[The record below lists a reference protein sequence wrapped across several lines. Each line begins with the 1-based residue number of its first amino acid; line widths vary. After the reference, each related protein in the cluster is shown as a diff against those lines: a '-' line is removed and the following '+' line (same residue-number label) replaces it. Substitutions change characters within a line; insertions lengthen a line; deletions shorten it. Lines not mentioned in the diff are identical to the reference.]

1 MLQNWH
7 VGLRDR
13 IDRGRREALRFQ
25 IVHAIV
31 DDIETGRLMPG
42 AWLPSSRYLAE
53 TLGFNRKTVVSA
65 YQYLIAR
72 GWLTSLGTSGTAV
85 AARLPRVS
93 ATAPPSDSGA
103 CGIGYRFRKPRR
115 GRAAFR
121 LASAAP
127 GASLEPQKK
136 DQG

>member
-1 MLQNWH
+1 MLQNWPI
-7 VGLRDR
+7 GLRDR
-13 IDRGRREALRFQ
+13 IDRGRREALHCQ
-25 IVHAIV
+25 IASAII
-31 DDIETGRLMPG
+31 DDIKAGRLMPG

-65 YQYLIAR
+65 YKYLIAR
-72 GWLTSLGTSGTAV
+72 GWLASLGTRGTAV
-85 AARLPRVS
+85 AARLPWVS
-93 ATAPPSDSGA
+93 TTAPPDAGT

-127 GASLEPQKK
+127 GASSMPQEK